1 MLGNVQ
7 VLSASFP
14 VSPVRDGVRLVVHDR
29 HRERSQPRR
38 GADVHSGRNQPVL
51 RGVVWRVCR
60 ETSVCLHERLRFRER
75 ETKVSKGE
83 VRERAYCFLAA
94 GFMFGLSFA
103 KTLKQ
108 VYGFGILMTVCV
120 SGAYASVDGILVC
133 AAKGEN
139 TKMKEGRE
147 EEMRRIGDQNTT
159 EGEDALEEEGENNNT
174 SRRTKNRRITQVNV
188 QTVAMAT
195 RTFAAILGSYSSV
208 LFLEM
213 FTARAT
219 IALSSVF
226 AILAAFI
233 ALKIEERSN
242 GGVEEGTDVDLEMRR
257 RRSTTT
263 TTTTTIITTIKSKK
277 WPWRRFFSRS
287 RIHRDRFGVIH
298 LSNHTNRHG
307 YVQFLRILHLRRK
320 TSEQCVRY
328 VSILLQRAAEKAA
341 RLRFPSSTTN
351 I

>member
-1 MLGNVQ
+1 MLKRSGP
-7 VLSASFP
+7 LRLFP

-83 VRERAYCFLAA
+83 VRERVLFLAA

-195 RTFAAILGSYSSV
+195 RTFAAILGSACSV

-263 TTTTTIITTIKSKK
+263 TTTATIITTIKSKK
-277 WPWRRFFSRS
+277 WPWRRFF
-287 RIHRDRFGVIH
+287 RDREFIAIALALFIYRITPTAMDTYNSFVYSIYDEKLPNSAFGMF
-298 LSNHTNRHG
+298 
-307 YVQFLRILHLRRK
+307 QFFSSVGALFG
-320 TSEQCVRY
+320 
-328 VSILLQRAAEKAA
+328 AFA
-341 RLRFPSSTTN
+341 FPSSTTN